1 MVIQRESSSSQ
12 EEAKKFFLQQTI
24 KIWQRRTLRELTY
37 EDARQVTENVV
48 GFFQILVEWE
58 KKEKSKIF
66 S

>member
-24 KIWQRRTLRELTY
+24 KIWQPRTLRELTY
-37 EDARQVTENVV
+37 EDARQVTENAV
-48 GFFQILVEWE
+48 GFFQVLEEWE
-58 KKEKSKIF
+58 KKEKSKIY